1 MSVNLY
7 RRWGKRIFDL
17 ALTVPSLIVL
27 ALLIV
32 MIAVIVHRKLG
43 SPVLFSQQR
52 PGLNSEPFNIY
63 KFRTMTDD
71 RDPNG
76 ILLPDSERLTPF
88 GKLLRT
94 TGLDELPGLLNII
107 KGDMSLVGPRPL
119 LMKYL
124 PYYTED
130 ERIRHSV
137 RPGLTGLAQVSGGME
152 LPWNQYLELDV
163 KYVQRMSLWLDLLII
178 VKTIPSILKRKD
190 VVPTGPGY
198 RPLHIERSPEKDTG
212 DIPNTG
218 GHDD

>member
-17 ALTVPSLIVL
+17 ALTIPILIISAPLIV
-27 ALLIV
+27 I
-32 MIAVIVHRKLG
+32 IAVIVHQKLG

-52 PGLNSEPFNIY
+52 PGLNSEPFTIY
-63 KFRTMTDD
+63 KIRTMTDD

-76 ILLPDSERLTPF
+76 MPLPDSERLTPF
-88 GKLLRT
+88 GKFLRIT
-94 TGLDELPGLLNII
+94 SLDELPELLNII

-119 LMKYL
+119 FMEYL
-124 PYYTED
+124 PDYTEN

-137 RPGLTGLAQVSGGME
+137 RPGLTGLSQITGGRE
-152 LPWNQYLELDV
+152 LPWNQSLELDV

-190 VVPTGPGY
+190 VGPTGTRYP
-198 RPLHIERSPEKDTG
+198 PLHIERSLERETG
-212 DIPNTG
+212 DIRITG